1 MRPDRGSVLLLF
13 PAGVLVVLLLGA
25 IAVDASIAFLGQ
37 REIAN
42 AVAAAANDAATA
54 SLSDAAFYG
63 SGDIA
68 LDEARATDLAEARV
82 RGALD
87 PTRFHDLTVDV
98 RVDPCRRIV
107 TGKDWMKKE
116 LQEKYKGRF
125 CWFLQRKIEALK

>member
-1 MRPDRGSVLLLF
+1 MRRDRGSVLLLF

-68 LDEARATDLAEARV
+68 LDQARATDLAEARV

-98 RVDPCRRIV
+98 RVVRQLCTRAPSPARPARATSLRARPYLPLRRS
-107 TGKDWMKKE
+107 
-116 LQEKYKGRF
+116 R
-125 CWFLQRKIEALK
+125 APA